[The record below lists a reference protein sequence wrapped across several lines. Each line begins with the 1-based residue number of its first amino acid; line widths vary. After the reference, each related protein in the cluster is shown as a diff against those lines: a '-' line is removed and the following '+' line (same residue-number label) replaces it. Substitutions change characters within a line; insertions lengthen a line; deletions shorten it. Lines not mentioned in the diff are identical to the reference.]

1 LHSTTDRG
9 IRVEALVKVM
19 AKEGLK
25 GEVVNVG
32 NSREVTILE
41 LAELIKR
48 LTGSRSAGGPRWS
61 TALSGGPR

>member
-1 LHSTTDRG
+1 M
-9 IRVEALVKVM
+9 M

-25 GEVVNVG
+25 EEVVNVG

-48 LTGSRSAGGPRWS
+48 LTGSRSAGGPR
-61 TALSGGPR
+61 